1 MNKLLIF
8 GIISLSSIFMA
19 VYGYA
24 YMPMYSKGMIGG
36 GYGGYGM
43 GMGMGMGGGG
53 GFGMGGGIGGFL
65 IFSKFTHTCRLHFHI
80 LINWTRPFLILGLLG
95 GIFHFYSKFMLFL
108 PCFCYAF

>member
-19 VYGYA
+19 VYGYG

-65 IFSKFTHTCRLHFHI
+65 IFSKFTHLYRLHFHI
-80 LINWTRPFLILGLLG
+80 LIN
-95 GIFHFYSKFMLFL
+95 
-108 PCFCYAF
+108 